1 MEHGEID
8 RVRDALK
15 TYPKGITIAELAKQL
30 NLNRIS
36 TSKYLNMLFASG
48 QAEMRIFGPSKVFYP
63 SQRIP
68 LSAILNFS
76 TSHLLVMDDNLTI
89 IDANDALLRFFSL
102 EKEELV
108 GQRIDFSPIAGF
120 FDPTIVPQIKRSL
133 ESHDSTLETRITLQG
148 KDHVLK
154 IKCIPTVFESGD
166 HGVSLLSEDIT
177 ELTQYRQHL
186 EELVDERAKELQ
198 KTNDRLKKE
207 INSHKK
213 SRIELENSEKK
224 YRELVEN
231 ANSIILKMDSEGNI
245 IFFNEFARHFFGY
258 TENEVLGKSIY
269 DTIVPST
276 DASGNDLRK
285 SLEDVRHNPD
295 KYERNENEN
304 VKKNGERVW
313 ISWTN
318 KLIRND
324 EGIVTGML
332 SIGNDITESKRVKV
346 LLKVSEERFRLAMDA
361 SSDSIW
367 DWDITTD
374 RSYFSPAYYRILGYE
389 PEDLTATGQG
399 WAALI
404 HPDDRKRTLSINQD
418 CIENRCQ
425 NFEVDYR
432 LKARDGSWK
441 WVLARGKAVS
451 RNAEGRALRMIG
463 THVHIT
469 ERKRMEN
476 ALRTSQVLLEG
487 AMDLAHLANWEYDY
501 QTGMFTFDDR
511 FYTLYGTT
519 AGREG
524 GYQMPAD
531 VYLQELIP
539 PEDRHLV
546 NEELERCRNISDPHY
561 VSQFEHR
568 IIRRDGGIRH
578 VIVRS
583 DRTLDNDGHVI
594 KLHGVSQ
601 DITERKLAEDSL
613 RTSQIL
619 LTEAMDL
626 AHLANWEYD
635 DQTGIFT
642 FDDRFYALY
651 DTTAEREGGYQMPAD
666 VYYKEFVHPDD
677 RCLINEENE
686 RCRKISDPNFISQ
699 MEHRIIRR
707 DGKIR
712 YLVVRGERIMDN
724 DGHIIKIHGVN
735 QDITKRK
742 IAEEDLRSSKQKLSA
757 IVNFLPDATFVID
770 ASGTVIAWNRAI
782 ENLTGRKAGDIVG
795 RGNFEHT
802 FVLHGT
808 RGPMLIDFAVHPG
821 QEIPEKYHFIK
832 REQNKFVAW
841 THTTH
846 LQSNGTDLWGFAVP
860 LYDSEGKIIGA
871 IETIRDVTGI
881 EMSKSVPATYNP

>member
-1 MEHGEID
+1 
-8 RVRDALK
+8 
-15 TYPKGITIAELAKQL
+15 
-30 NLNRIS
+30 
-36 TSKYLNMLFASG
+36 
-48 QAEMRIFGPSKVFYP
+48 
-63 SQRIP
+63 
-68 LSAILNFS
+68 
-76 TSHLLVMDDNLTI
+76 
-89 IDANDALLRFFSL
+89 
-102 EKEELV
+102 
-108 GQRIDFSPIAGF
+108 
-120 FDPTIVPQIKRSL
+120 
-133 ESHDSTLETRITLQG
+133 
-148 KDHVLK
+148 
-154 IKCIPTVFESGD
+154 VFESGD
-166 HGVSLLSEDIT
+166 HGVSLITEDVT

-186 EELVDERAKELQ
+186 EQLVDERSKELQ
-198 KTNDRLKKE
+198 KTNDNLKRE
-207 INSHKK
+207 IAHHKK
-213 SRIELENSEKK
+213 ARTELKESERK

-245 IFFNEFARHFFGY
+245 VFFNEFARHFFGY

-432 LKARDGSWK
+432 LKAKDGSWK
-441 WVLARGKAVS
+441 WVLAHGKAVS

-463 THVHIT
+463 THIHIT

-476 ALRTSQVLLEG
+476 TLRTSQVLLEG
-487 AMDLAHLANWEYDY
+487 AMELAHLANWEYDY

-511 FYTLYGTT
+511 FYALYGTN

-531 VYLQELIP
+531 VYLRELIP

-583 DRTLDNDGHVI
+583 DRTMDNDGHVI

-601 DITERKLAEDSL
+601 DITERKLAEGSL

-619 LTEAMDL
+619 LMEAMDL
-626 AHLANWEYD
+626 AHLANWELD
-635 DQTGIFT
+635 HKTGMYT

-651 DTTAEREGGYQMPAD
+651 GTTAEREGGYRMPAD
-666 VYYKEFVHPDD
+666 VYFREFVHPDD
-677 RCLINEENE
+677 LGRINEELE
-686 RCRKISDPNFISQ
+686 RCREISDPDYISQ
-699 MEHRIIRR
+699 LEHRIIRR
-707 DGKIR
+707 DGGIR
-712 YLVVRGERIMDN
+712 YISVRTERTTDN
-724 DGHIIKIHGVN
+724 DGHVIKIHGVN
-735 QDITKRK
+735 QDITEQK
-742 IAEEDLRSSKQKLSA
+742 IAEEKLQRAKQKLSA
-757 IVNFLPDATFVID
+757 IVNFLPDAMFVID
-770 ASGTVIAWNRAI
+770 TNGTVIAWNRAM
-782 ENLTGRKAGDIVG
+782 EDLTGRKAGDIVG
-795 RGNFEHT
+795 RGNFEHGV
-802 FVLHGT
+802 VLHGA
-808 RGPMLIDFAVHPG
+808 REPMLIDFAVHPD
-821 QEIPEKYHFIK
+821 QKIPEKYHFIK
-832 REQNKFVAW
+832 REKNKFVAW
-841 THTTH
+841 THSTQ
-846 LQSNGTDLWGFAVP
+846 LRPEGNDFWGFAVP
-860 LYDSEGKIIGA
+860 LYDSNGKIIGA
-871 IETIRDVTGI
+871 IEAIRDVTGV
-881 EMSKSVPATYNP
+881 EMPHKINIDT